1 MIPPTDL
8 LDFGALCLGESQWS
22 SPGSLCPSLWFPNSA
37 PLIAV
42 SFSRIVAVLDGP
54 IDSSP
59 YPSGM
64 GSSQALAPSSIQ
76 VTSPHP
82 TPQTPRVGELV
93 RSHSGCCAQ
102 PQQGSEAQPLQKAH
116 HIHGFSS
123 TLSRPQSK
131 WLVEESSSI
140 FFLSTAHPATV
151 AGPRTA
157 TTVPTKQLTSSA
169 AVPPRRD

>member
-64 GSSQALAPSSIQ
+64 EALRHWHHPQSRSRVLIRPRKRRALASWCA
-76 VTSPHP
+76 P
-82 TPQTPRVGELV
+82 TL
-93 RSHSGCCAQ
+93 
-102 PQQGSEAQPLQKAH
+102 
-116 HIHGFSS
+116 
-123 TLSRPQSK
+123 
-131 WLVEESSSI
+131 
-140 FFLSTAHPATV
+140 
-151 AGPRTA
+151 
-157 TTVPTKQLTSSA
+157 A
-169 AVPPRRD
+169 AVRNPSRAPKPSHCKRLIISMDSALHFPAPNPSDSSKNLRASFSCPRHTQPRWRVRAQRRPCQPNN